1 MMRGMSKTDVIIAGG
16 GIGGAVLAALLVR
29 GGKAVTIVEKATG
42 PPPFLRP
49 ELLWP
54 PAMRI
59 LEDIRPRE
67 FWERECLGQAGRF
80 MLDRRGR
87 VRPVFTSWMFDAA
100 GARPFFEHPNNTR
113 ETLLAICGAEV
124 RRGVEVTGL
133 LRDGGRV
140 RGLTAREVATGTV
153 MELEAELTVGDDGA
167 HSAVRAACGLT
178 CELHPFPAE
187 FLAGTERL
195 AWPQGWPADEV
206 RVFLPRTR
214 LPAGLLAFGMMP
226 MPGGE
231 AACLAIVWAG
241 EGDQGLDESFAA
253 LMAGASG
260 PPPPSITATFPAN
273 HRRIGR
279 SWGHAARYGIPGV
292 VLIGDAIHPVS
303 PAGGQGANMAIGD
316 GAALA
321 RFLLDGVADPADAL
335 ERDRRSAHVRGLRPT
350 RLAARAFRL
359 GRIPGLGSVIRGMA
373 GVALA
378 STSLRIRVLRSLG
391 QP

>member
-1 MMRGMSKTDVIIAGG
+1 MMRGMSKRDVIIAGG

-29 GGKAVTIVEKATG
+29 GGKTVTIVEKATG

-59 LEDIRPRE
+59 IEDIRPRE
-67 FWERECLGQAGRF
+67 FWERECVRQAGRF
-80 MLDRRGR
+80 MLDRGGR
-87 VRPVFTSWMFDAA
+87 MRPVFTSWMFDAA
-100 GARPFFEHPNNTR
+100 GVRPFFEQPNNTR

-140 RGLTAREVATGTV
+140 RGLTAREVATGDAI
-153 MELEAELTVGDDGA
+153 ELEAELTVGDDGA

-178 CELHPFPAE
+178 YELHPFPAE
-187 FLAGTERL
+187 FFAGTVRQT
-195 AWPQGWPADEV
+195 WPRGWPPDEV
-206 RVFLPRTR
+206 RVFLPRKR

-231 AACLAIVWAG
+231 AACLGIVWTG
-241 EGDQGLDESFAA
+241 EAEQGLDESIA
-253 LMAGASG
+253 LLVAGASD
-260 PPPPSITATFPAN
+260 PPPPSVTATFPGSFQ
-273 HRRIGR
+273 RIGR
-279 SWGHAARYGIPGV
+279 SWGHAERYGIPGV
-292 VLIGDAIHPVS
+292 VLIGDAIHSVS

-321 RFLLDGVADPADAL
+321 RFILDGVANPAAAL
-335 ERDRRSAHVRGLRPT
+335 ERDRRAAHVRGLRPT

-359 GRIPGLGSVIRGMA
+359 GRIPGLGTVIRGMA
-373 GVALA
+373 GIGLA
-378 STSLRIRVLRSLG
+378 SPGLRIRVLRSLG